1 MAKDPIC
8 YGEYDPPKSQR
19 FNSLIFAPGM
29 EVDEEATDLKVEYKG
44 KIYYFCAPGC
54 KAQFEEDPEKYL

>member
-8 YGEYDPPKSQR
+8 
-19 FNSLIFAPGM
+19 GM